1 MYIKLNLQGELLE
14 LLQEES
20 KEEFRS
26 PTQHVMFILNK
37 HFKDR
42 KSYTKETL
50 SVDNKQEVTTI
61 HQKELLV
68 PNGENVEL
76 INQKEELIVN
86 NKTQISA
93 QEEQDEF
100 DYISDEMLNF

>member
-37 HFKDR
+37 HFKD
-42 KSYTKETL
+42 KISSVKET
-50 SVDNKQEVTTI
+50 SNVSNTQKVSTEHT
-61 HQKELLV
+61 KELLV
-68 PNGENVEL
+68 TNGVYEDKIHSIEHPV
-76 INQKEELIVN
+76 VVGS
-86 NKTQISA
+86 TQEVV
-93 QEEQDEF
+93 QEGQDDL

>member
-37 HFKDR
+37 HFKD
-42 KSYTKETL
+42 KINSIKET
-50 SVDNKQEVTTI
+50 SNVPNTQEVSTEHT
-61 HQKELLV
+61 KELLV
-68 PNGENVEL
+68 TSGVYEDKIHSTEQSVVET
-76 INQKEELIVN
+76 NTQEL
-86 NKTQISA
+86 
-93 QEEQDEF
+93 EDF

>member
-37 HFKDR
+37 HFKNR

-61 HQKELLV
+61 QQKELLFHK
-68 PNGENVEL
+68 GEN
-76 INQKEELIVN
+76 EE
-86 NKTQISA
+86 QIS
-93 QEEQDEF
+93 QKEEQDEF